1 MAIVAPV
8 APSAVTPLPTPPS
21 TSDPVNFDTR
31 ADAFLGGLPTNQ
43 TQMNALGTNVY
54 DNAVKTFDSATIS
67 KASADAAVPAANTAT
82 NAANDATSA
91 YTNMQK
97 LYLGAKA
104 TAPTLDN
111 QGNTLVAGAWYTNTT
126 DNFWYW
132 WTGSLWKLGVG
143 DLDTVDF
150 ETQVTNKGRVV
161 LTDTAQTVSGV
172 KTFTSGLRAS
182 PQNRLKIGGSIYS
195 AGLATGNRNWIT
207 ICSFGASNVPLY
219 SRFLLTLPSRHYAAE
234 ITFSKTTFGAVNT
247 VAKIRVLGAY
257 TYFSYYPIRFRV
269 VDLGTNNASRLDF
282 CFSGTSSSTETYE
295 LVVLEDYVA
304 GDRAISSYEALISY
318 PFSASAAF
326 STGATTNNTLTVGT
340 GTAITY
346 VEATI
351 NTGQSY
357 APVVQINGAIG
368 QTSLESNSAATG

>member
-67 KASADAAVPAANTAT
+67 KASADAAVPAATTAT

-104 TAPTLDN
+104 TAPTVDN
-111 QGNTLVAGAWYTNTT
+111 QGNPLVVGAWYTNTT

-161 LTDTAQTVSGV
+161 LTDTTQNITGHKRLSGNVVVGSTTSNSASTGGTTQPTIQLGEHTFLQQLASILHISSSCVNDLSNNWIVTKANVPGTIVVFTTSSLDFYRVNQQTTAGAVS
-172 KTFTSGLRAS
+172 S
-182 PQNRLKIGGSIYS
+182 PVKIGSI
-195 AGLATGNRNWIT
+195 ALATGNFTVTGNIT
-207 ICSFGASNVPLY
+207 AFGAP
-219 SRFLLTLPSRHYAAE
+219 
-234 ITFSKTTFGAVNT
+234 
-247 VAKIRVLGAY
+247 
-257 TYFSYYPIRFRV
+257 
-269 VDLGTNNASRLDF
+269 
-282 CFSGTSSSTETYE
+282 
-295 LVVLEDYVA
+295 
-304 GDRAISSYEALISY
+304 
-318 PFSASAAF
+318 
-326 STGATTNNTLTVGT
+326 
-340 GTAITY
+340 
-346 VEATI
+346 
-351 NTGQSY
+351 
-357 APVVQINGAIG
+357 
-368 QTSLESNSAATG
+368 